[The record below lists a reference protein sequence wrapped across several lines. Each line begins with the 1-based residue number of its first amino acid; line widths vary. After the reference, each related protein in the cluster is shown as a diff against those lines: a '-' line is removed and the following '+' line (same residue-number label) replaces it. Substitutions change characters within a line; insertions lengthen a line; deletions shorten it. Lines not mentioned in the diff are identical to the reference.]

1 MYKFHSFRLGLVPV
15 NEDDLDTDTE
25 ETESKEESTDQEGE
39 GKEWLDHDDEEG
51 VAGSADDQ
59 ILTISGLEGQ
69 VVIMSLYYGADARS
83 DTLYKLTVQ
92 EEAN

>member
-39 GKEWLDHDDEEG
+39 GKEWLDHDEDG
-51 VAGSADDQ
+51 VAGSEDDP
-59 ILTISGLEGQ
+59 ILTISRLEGQ
-69 VVIMSLYYGADARS
+69 VVIMSFYYGADARS